1 MLFPVLTSG
10 LVISKSEH
18 GVMVPWLSNPP
29 ILTVELD
36 PVITEED
43 QVGPDRTTICNPTGF
58 FDQAS
63 KRSSELKQ

>member
-1 MLFPVLTSG
+1 
-10 LVISKSEH
+10 
-18 GVMVPWLSNPP
+18 MVPWLSNPP

-36 PVITEED
+36 PVISEED